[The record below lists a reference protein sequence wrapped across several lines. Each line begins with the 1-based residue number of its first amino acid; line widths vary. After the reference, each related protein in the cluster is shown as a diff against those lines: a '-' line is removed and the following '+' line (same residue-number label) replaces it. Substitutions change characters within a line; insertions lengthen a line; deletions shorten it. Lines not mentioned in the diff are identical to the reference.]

1 MDLKKILIGEDSS
14 VIQNLAKKVLEQQQ
28 YDVQTVKNG
37 QLVLEK
43 LGLNTYSLVLLDIN
57 MPTMDGF
64 ECIKAIRNLEGENK
78 NLPVFAITGNAA
90 NFSEEQ
96 YLDSGFNEVLVKPL
110 DFDMLVE
117 LANAYLN
124 KKV

>member
-1 MDLKKILIGEDSS
+1 MSSKKILIGEDSS

-43 LGLNTYSLVLLDIN
+43 LASSTYNLVLLDIN

-64 ECIKAIRNLEGENK
+64 ECMKAVRNLEGQNK
-78 NLPVFAITGNAA
+78 DVPVFAITGNAA

-96 YLDSGFNEVLVKPL
+96 YLESGFNEVLVKPI

-117 LANAYLN
+117 LVNAYLN